1 MRRKLNKIKVI
12 SVTFILIAIIAIFN
26 SFEFGSTNIKTEAV
40 VIQENDTLWNIANT
54 YCANDNSNIQNKI
67 SEIKKINNLKNSNI
81 YAGQTIYIPL

>member
-26 SFEFGSTNIKTEAV
+26 SFELGSTNIKTEAV

-54 YCANDNSNIQNKI
+54 YCTNDNSNIQNKI